1 MSLME
6 LIRCGG
12 KSTARAGCSGATE
25 AALELLEREPML
37 AQEVRATDGAMPL
50 HMSLIHG
57 SDDVLVLRLLQLHPE
72 AARHPDK
79 NSNRPINIAMQN
91 ERSNVVVSKL
101 LAA

>member
-12 KSTARAGCSGATE
+12 TATARAGSVGATE
-25 AALELLEREPML
+25 AALSLLERIPDL
-37 AQEVRATDGAMPL
+37 AQEVRHTDGAMPL

-57 SDDVLVLRLLQLHPE
+57 SDDALVLRLLELHPA

-79 NSNRPINIAMQN
+79 GNNRPINLAMQN

>member
-1 MSLME
+1 ME

-12 KSTARAGCSGATE
+12 KATARPGSAGATE
-25 AALELLEREPML
+25 AALQLLERLPTL
-37 AQEVRATDGAMPL
+37 AEEVRETDGAMPL

-57 SDDVLVLRLLQLHPE
+57 SDDVLVLRLLELHPG

-91 ERSNVVVSKL
+91 ERSNLVVSKL